1 MENKEFNKPTL
12 EIVDINEND
21 VIATS
26 GLDAKGALDDWFNDD
41 GKEDW

>member
-1 MENKEFNKPTL
+1 MENKEFNKPTM

-26 GLDAKGALDDWFNDD
+26 MNNANDCKDWGLTD
-41 GKEDW
+41 GVEEW